1 MVSKMAS
8 GTFSPS
14 EKNGSNAPLLP
25 ETDSQQG
32 PNDYDCKNASLPG
45 AVFNLS
51 TTIIGAGIMG
61 LPATMKILGLVP
73 GISLIVLVGILTFA
87 SIEILLRFSKACKA
101 TSYGGVMADAFGPLG
116 RVVLQICI
124 VIITLG
130 ILIVYM
136 IIIGDVVS
144 GTSADGMH
152 HFGILEE
159 WFGVCWWTGRPVTLF
174 LTTIFIIVPLVSFRH
189 VDSLKVTSAVS
200 VALSV
205 LFVMITACILI
216 LKLRSG
222 NIEMPRLLPQVVDR
236 TSLWKLFTAV
246 PILISSYL
254 CHFNV
259 HPIQR
264 ELKTSSQIQ
273 AIVKASLT
281 LCGAIYIT
289 TSICGYTLFGDQT
302 MDDVLA
308 NFDRSLGVPYNNI
321 LNDIVRISYAV
332 HLMLVFPVI
341 NFSLRL
347 NLDELIFPLGQPLT
361 SDSRRFVL
369 ITTGLIVIIYF
380 GAVVIPSIWIALQ
393 FTGATAAVCVSFI
406 FPGAIALRDSHGI
419 STRKDK
425 FIAWFMIILAGISCS
440 IAIYSDIDQLVKKGS
455 IVPRAPTS

>member
-1 MVSKMAS
+1 MTSD
-8 GTFSPS
+8 TFSAS
-14 EKNGSNAPLLP
+14 EKNDSKASLLP
-25 ETDSQQG
+25 ETESQHGLQESE
-32 PNDYDCKNASLPG
+32 CKNASFLG

-51 TTIIGAGIMG
+51 TTIVGAGIMG

-73 GISLIVLVGILTFA
+73 GISLIVLVGILTYA
-87 SIEILLRFSKACKA
+87 SIEILLRFSRACKVS
-101 TSYGGVMADAFGPLG
+101 SYGGVMGDAFGPLG

-124 VIITLG
+124 IINTLG

-144 GTSADGMH
+144 GTSANGMH

-174 LTTIFIIVPLVSFRH
+174 LTTIFILVPLVSFRH
-189 VDSLKVTSAVS
+189 VDSLKVTSALS

-216 LKLRSG
+216 LKLLSG
-222 NIEMPRLLPQVVDR
+222 NINMPRLLPKVVDQ

-246 PILISSYL
+246 PVLITSYL

-259 HPIQR
+259 HPIHR

-289 TSICGYTLFGDQT
+289 TSLFGYTLFGDQT

-308 NFDRSLGVPYNNI
+308 NFDRNLGVPYSNI

-347 NLDELIFPLGQPLT
+347 NLDGLIFPLGRPIS
-361 SDSRRFVL
+361 SDIRRFVF
-369 ITTGLIVIIYF
+369 ITTGLVVIIFF
-380 GAVVIPSIWIALQ
+380 GAVVIPSIWVALQ

-406 FPGAIALRDSHGI
+406 FPGAIALRDTHGI
-419 STRKDK
+419 STRIDK
-425 FIAWFMIILAGISCS
+425 FIALFMIILGGISCS
-440 IAIYSDIDQLVKKGS
+440 IALYSDIDQLSKKSS
-455 IVPRAPTS
+455 IVPTTPTS